1 LSLSATSNKVQFDLS
16 GGAVSSYPFAFKF
29 WATSEV
35 KAVLST
41 ASGDITLAAGVDFN
55 ISSPGVG
62 GTLTRLS
69 TWPAAVRLT
78 IYREL
83 DLSQTTDLI
92 NGSTQNAEIY
102 ESMVDR
108 AVAITQQIDEK
119 TDRIVRFPIT
129 DPSASPDMPSAGDRK
144 GQLLGFDNIT
154 GDPIPVAAAV
164 GSTVVSP
171 FAVTLLDD
179 LSVLDAQK
187 TLGLISSGAAVA
199 IDSTVQTLLESA
211 INANAQNM
219 LESGDIAGMEAD
231 AEDVDYDGTTV
242 NLNAATAQ
250 EAIEAVG
257 GAMKSLI
264 TDAGLTYVSSDLAT
278 LFKRACR
285 AFGQRV
291 GAICEFDDKFAPD
304 ADNPY
309 LCLDSD
315 QDILAANWPQL
326 VAYLRGVKVVAGGA
340 SSFAYTASGGVLTLS
355 GTGVTSLLA
364 DLAEDIAVHGSYTSW
379 LSVTIGGVEY
389 PLTAV
394 TPGSNQLTVGT
405 SPPASGTLEVYARR
419 VPNDATKAR
428 VFKDQGRATY
438 SHDGSTYLSGLRRRD
453 RGQGHRHNP
462 LSPGIGYYGKG
473 ANGELAGGS
482 ASITSMTTTGDPT
495 TDPTNGTP
503 RTGPTTDAANSVKF
517 RYYFGGI
524 FLTS

>member
-1 LSLSATSNKVQFDLS
+1 MSLSATSNKVQFDLS

-41 ASGDITLAAGVDFN
+41 ASGDVILAEGVDFN

-92 NGSTQNAEIY
+92 NGSTQNAETY

-129 DPSASPDMPSAGDRK
+129 DPSASPDMPSAGDRASK
-144 GQLLGFDNIT
+144 YLAFDSSGNPIAST
-154 GDPIPVAAAV
+154 GAAGSYPV
-164 GSTVVSP
+164 TP
-171 FAVTLLDD
+171 FAAGLLDD
-179 LSVLDAQK
+179 VDELAAQK
-187 TLGLISSGAAVA
+187 TLGLVSSGAAAA
-199 IDSTVQTLLESA
+199 IDPTVQTLLEST
-211 INANAQNM
+211 INANAQAM

-242 NLNAATAQ
+242 NLNAVTAQ
-250 EAIEAVG
+250 EAIEVVG

-304 ADNPY
+304 EDNPY
-309 LCLDSD
+309 LCLDAD
-315 QDILAANWPQL
+315 QDILLANWPPL
-326 VAYLRGVKVVAGGA
+326 GAYLRGVKVIAGGA
-340 SSFAYTASGGVLTLS
+340 SSFAYTASGGVLTVT
-355 GTGVTSLLA
+355 GTGATSLVA
-364 DLAEDIAVHGSYTSW
+364 DLGEDNACHGSFTSW
-379 LSVTIGGVEY
+379 LSVTISGVEY
-389 PLTAV
+389 PITAV

-405 SPPASGTLEVYARR
+405 SPPASGTLEIYPRR

-428 VFKDQGRATY
+428 VFKDEGRATY
-438 SHDGSTYLSGLRRRD
+438 SHDGATYLGSLRRRD
-453 RGQGHRHNP
+453 RFQNWRLKTNYSSGGTA
-462 LSPGIGYYGKG
+462 G
-473 ANGELAGGS
+473 AGLYATDGGS
-482 ASITSMTTTGDPT
+482 GIKTITSSGPDS
-495 TDPTNGTP
+495 DGINGTI

-524 FLTS
+524 FLPS